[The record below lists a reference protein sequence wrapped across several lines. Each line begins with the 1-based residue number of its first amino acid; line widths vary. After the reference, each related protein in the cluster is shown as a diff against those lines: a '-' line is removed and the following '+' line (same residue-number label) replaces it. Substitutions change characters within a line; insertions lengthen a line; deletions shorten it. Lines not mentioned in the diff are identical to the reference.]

1 MSVPHFFAG
10 APEPGAEVALD
21 RDDAR
26 HATRSLRLTEGDRL
40 TSSDGRGAVSV
51 ARITETGKDSVRA
64 VVEERREV
72 PLESPRLTVVLA
84 APKGDRLAWAIQKL
98 TEVGTDRIV
107 LAESEHSVRRWSE
120 GRAAKARQRAEAI
133 AREAAKQSRRA
144 RLPQV
149 LGPTSWAH
157 AMAEAAASGPVVL
170 LWEGATEGLAS
181 VLPDE
186 APETLTLA
194 VGPEGGITHEEAR
207 DAEAR
212 GASLAALGL
221 TILRTET
228 AALAG
233 ASIAL
238 SRYGRLGDRG
248 PLDPGDGT
256 G

>member
-1 MSVPHFFAG
+1 VSLPHFFAG
-10 APEPGAEVALD
+10 APEAGAELVLD

-26 HATRSLRLTEGDRL
+26 HATRSLRLGEGDRL

-51 ARITETGKDSVRA
+51 ARITEAGKDAVRA

-72 PLESPRLTVVLA
+72 PPEAPHLTVVLA

-107 LAESEHSVRRWSE
+107 LAESEHSVRRWS
-120 GRAAKARQRAEAI
+120 GARAARARERAEAV

-144 RLPQV
+144 RLPEIT
-149 LGPTSWAH
+149 GPTSWAE
-157 AMAEAAASGPVVL
+157 AMGEAAGPVVL
-170 LWEGATEGLAS
+170 LWEGATEGLGS
-181 VLPDE
+181 VLP
-186 APETLTLA
+186 ETPPPALTLA
-194 VGPEGGITHEEAR
+194 VGPEGGITEEEAR

-228 AALAG
+228 AALAA

-238 SRYGRLGDRG
+238 SRYGRLGDRDP
-248 PLDPGDGT
+248 PLDPSDGS